1 MFIEDQL
8 PTRLKFLGVTTENML
23 TLWNIL
29 RENCSNTELFLVS
42 IFPHLDWIQR
52 GTSCLSVFSPNPG
65 KYGPEITP
73 YLNTFHAVADTIYKP
88 ASQMFAY
95 QRMRKQVIKE
105 QVLEFA
111 NTFPILFYFYT
122 FLHYVI
128 LIVTS
133 CTVNPSRPVL
143 KWIKMKISLY

>member
-1 MFIEDQL
+1 
-8 PTRLKFLGVTTENML
+8 
-23 TLWNIL
+23 
-29 RENCSNTELFLVS
+29 
-42 IFPHLDWIQR
+42 
-52 GTSCLSVFSPNPG
+52 
-65 KYGPEITP
+65 
-73 YLNTFHAVADTIYKP
+73 
-88 ASQMFAY
+88 MFAY

-111 NTFPILFYFYT
+111 NTFPILFYSYT

-133 CTVNPSRPVL
+133 CTINPSRPVL

>member
-1 MFIEDQL
+1 
-8 PTRLKFLGVTTENML
+8 
-23 TLWNIL
+23 
-29 RENCSNTELFLVS
+29 
-42 IFPHLDWIQR
+42 
-52 GTSCLSVFSPNPG
+52 
-65 KYGPEITP
+65 
-73 YLNTFHAVADTIYKP
+73 
-88 ASQMFAY
+88 MFAY

-111 NTFPILFYFYT
+111 NIFPILFYFYT

-133 CTVNPSRPVL
+133 CTINPSRPVL